1 MDFALLQVSLI
12 KSRTNSNLYYHQ
24 VTNMIIIL
32 ILYVDDLFITGND
45 EQGVAQLKSQ
55 LMAQIHITNLGLV

>member
-1 MDFALLQVSLI
+1 MDFALLQVGLI
-12 KSRTNSNLYYHQ
+12 KSQTDSNLYYHQ
-24 VTNMIIIL
+24 ITNMIIIL

-55 LMAQIHITNLGLV
+55 SMAQFHITNLDPV